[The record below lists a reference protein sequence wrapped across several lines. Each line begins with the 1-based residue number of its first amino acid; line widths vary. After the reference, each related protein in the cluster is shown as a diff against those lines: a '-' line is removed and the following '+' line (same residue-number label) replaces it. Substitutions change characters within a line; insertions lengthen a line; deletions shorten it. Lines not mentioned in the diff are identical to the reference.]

1 MKLESIF
8 FTVGLNAEQ
17 IRAATA
23 GASRPVIS
31 RVVITPENHRP
42 ICKVCGRPVG
52 KWSCWPGPSV
62 RDGRR

>member
-17 IRAATA
+17 IRALT
-23 GASRPVIS
+23 GGNREPLIP
-31 RVVITPENHRP
+31 RVVITPENKRP

-52 KWSCWPGPSV
+52 KWSCWPGPSI
-62 RDGRR
+62 RSR